1 MLASPRVYYHLVKTS
16 GDPVEKVAKMV
27 ERRRDCHGCGADFV
41 LSIAFGSDKRLDR
54 GFHARRA
61 HFHHMEPM
69 RPHPSERQSSPLPML
84 LAQ

>member
-1 MLASPRVYYHLVKTS
+1 MVYYHLVKIS
-16 GDPVEKVAKMV
+16 GDSVEKAAKMV

-41 LSIAFGSDKRLDR
+41 RSIAFGLDKRLVDL

-69 RPHPSERQSSPLPML
+69 RPHPSERQS
-84 LAQ
+84 